1 MGARNT
7 SALKCGSTE
16 SAATRATYGPSVAWS
31 TSCSRSSRPSR
42 SPPYCTRFSHLS
54 LLRFLG
60 TIVPGSGTSFPGPC
74 SRIRIGA
81 RAALISSEMPW
92 SLITSSDGSRPHT
105 RHLGSAHV
113 GRGWPASHPLTL
125 ARGQRN
131 RPTIKVPVSILY
143 ITRAPAGPRVQD
155 FIHSFS
161 IPTCRVQCC
170 SQLPWYERSYH
181 LHSTTYYL
189 LTMLHGKTQRC
200 SPLPQL
206 RS

>member
-92 SLITSSDGSRPHT
+92 SLITSSDGSRLHT

-125 ARGQRN
+125 ARGPSATGRLLKYQYC
-131 RPTIKVPVSILY
+131 TVHHSG
-143 ITRAPAGPRVQD
+143 TRGAESPR
-155 FIHSFS
+155 FHSFVLDPNLS
-161 IPTCRVQCC
+161 CAVN
-170 SQLPWYERSYH
+170 YERSYH
-181 LHSTTYYL
+181 L
-189 LTMLHGKTQRC
+189 LTMLHA
-200 SPLPQL
+200 PW
-206 RS
+206 

>member
-131 RPTIKVPVSILY
+131 RPTIKVYHCTSTVHHSG
-143 ITRAPAGPRVQD
+143 TRGAESPR
-155 FIHSFS
+155 FHSFVLDPNLSCAVLQS
-161 IPTCRVQCC
+161 ITSVVIIYYV
-170 SQLPWYERSYH
+170 L
-181 LHSTTYYL
+181 TT
-189 LTMLHGKTQRC
+189 
-200 SPLPQL
+200 
-206 RS
+206 